1 MFGRWKDTALRLRRE
16 AVEEARRAN
25 TLREQKLDE
34 REHKLERLQND
45 LPGLLAEERARSG
58 PPDIQL
64 DTVFNAC
71 EPPFLCSVLVGAAN
85 GDWDLLE
92 SIDGPCV
99 PHINYSVDQTP
110 VHGSLNDLWA
120 RVY

>member
-1 MFGRWKDTALRLRRE
+1 MKPVLKAPGNILFKLGCHEPLSNFAFNFKLRRYNK
-16 AVEEARRAN
+16 V
-25 TLREQKLDE
+25 
-34 REHKLERLQND
+34 ERLQND